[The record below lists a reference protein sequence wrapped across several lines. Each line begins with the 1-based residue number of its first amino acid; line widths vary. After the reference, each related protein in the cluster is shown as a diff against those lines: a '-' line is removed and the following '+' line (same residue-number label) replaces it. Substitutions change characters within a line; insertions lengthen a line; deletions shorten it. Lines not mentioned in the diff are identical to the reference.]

1 INFLAC
7 QLVALLFAI
16 PFRSLLSV
24 EKVGTKTRHY
34 VETVLGVLLTIFC
47 FGYQIWHLLV
57 QSLVS
62 YAVMAYGGRRFSH
75 ALVFAFSMIYLS
87 VCHIYRQVY
96 DYGGYTLD
104 ITGPLMI
111 QTQKLTSLAFA
122 LHDGRYK
129 DQSRLSADQKQHVV
143 SKLPSML
150 QYLSFMFYFHGIMV
164 GPLTFYNDYIAFIDG
179 TNYIKP
185 GGNAAA
191 SGSRKHPAEHLNRV
205 VIKKLLVASACCT
218 GMMIL
223 PGLFFPPEKLNT
235 PEYYNMTFFER
246 MMFLL
251 GVMTLA
257 KHKYYF
263 AWILGD
269 ALNNAAGLGFS
280 GYDAQG
286 NPQFD
291 LTDNVDVYGVEFST
305 SLKVNIDSWNK
316 KTLVW
321 LRRVV
326 YDRAPFYNTLAVF
339 ACSAFWHG
347 FYPAYYIT
355 FGSGAF
361 MTIVTRQV
369 RRKIRPYF
377 QKSPSFSFFYDVLT
391 FTFCRFAN
399 AYLAMPFLV
408 LEFQAC
414 YYMYKSLYFY
424 LHILTLIGFITLM
437 FVPTPKQARRQS
449 PPGGTLAQSSTER
462 PASTTHERMTE
473 NKARGNGNGVS
484 TDGSTVVQRLA
495 HKAQD
500 NETNGNMVGGST
512 VETGGQSR
520 KEEGGLD
527 NAGQNKSVNNSGST
541 LWQGEKEQSMLIGEV
556 EGGGGETQAGAG
568 PASQPKIQFD
578 LHTKSE

>member
-1 INFLAC
+1 MTKITSAPNFDC
-7 QLVALLFAI
+7 FSHS
-16 PFRSLLSV
+16 PFS
-24 EKVGTKTRHY
+24 
-34 VETVLGVLLTIFC
+34 
-47 FGYQIWHLLV
+47 QIWHLLV

-129 DQSRLSADQKQHVV
+129 DQSQLSADQKQHAV

-164 GPLTFYNDYIAFIDG
+164 GPVTFYNDYIAFIDG
-179 TNYIKP
+179 TNYVKP

-191 SGSRKHPAEHLNRV
+191 SGSRKHPGEDLNRV

-246 MMFLL
+246 LMFLL

-280 GYDAQG
+280 GYDSQG

-326 YDRAPFYNTLAVF
+326 YDRAPAHNTLAVF

-361 MTIVTRQV
+361 MTIVARQV

-377 QKSPSFSFFYDVLT
+377 QTSPSLRFFYDTLT
-391 FTFCRFAN
+391 FTACRFAN
-399 AYLAMPFLV
+399 PYLAMPFLV

-414 YYMYKSLYFY
+414 YLMYKSLYFY
-424 LHILTLIGFITLM
+424 LHILALIAFVALM
-437 FVPTPKQARRQS
+437 FVPTPKQGK
-449 PPGGTLAQSSTER
+449 PPGYRGASHNPSVSGSSVA
-462 PASTTHERMTE
+462 ASSQGLHQNNSTG
-473 NKARGNGNGVS
+473 AG
-484 TDGSTVVQRLA
+484 TDGTEVVKRA
-495 HKAQD
+495 VHKAD
-500 NETNGNMVGGST
+500 NNETNGNLPEPPVSINGSAGIKGDSS
-512 VETGGQSR
+512 EAEGA
-520 KEEGGLD
+520 GGL
-527 NAGQNKSVNNSGST
+527 GQARSNGK
-541 LWQGEKEQSMLIGEV
+541 
-556 EGGGGETQAGAG
+556 EGGGGGG
-568 PASQPKIQFD
+568 GGLGIDPSGQPKIVAD
-578 LHTKSE
+578 LGAKTE

>member
-1 INFLAC
+1 MVFKSDFYGGSRLLTPLADKVGMPIDQINFLAC
-7 QLVALLFAI
+7 QLVALGVAF
-16 PFRSLLSV
+16 PFRSLFSV
-24 EKVGTKTRHY
+24 EKVGSKTRHLI
-34 VETVLGVLLTIFC
+34 ETGVGMLLTLFC
-47 FGYQIWHLLV
+47 FGYQIWHLIV
-57 QSLVS
+57 QSMVS
-62 YAVMAYGGRRFSH
+62 YVLMSYGGRRFSH

-129 DQSRLSADQKQHVV
+129 DQSLLSEDQKQHAV
-143 SKLPSML
+143 SKLPSLL

-179 TNYIKP
+179 TNYVKP
-185 GGNAAA
+185 GGNAN
-191 SGSRKHPAEHLNRV
+191 GSRKHPEEDLNRV

-218 GMMIL
+218 GMLIL

-280 GYDAQG
+280 GFDSQG
-286 NPQFD
+286 APQFD
-291 LTDNVDVYGVEFST
+291 LTDNVDVWGVEFST

-326 YDRAPFYNTLAVF
+326 YDRAPVHNTLAVF

-361 MTIVTRQV
+361 MTVVARQV

-377 QKSPSFSFFYDVLT
+377 QTSPSSRFLYDVIT
-391 FTFCRFAN
+391 FTACRFAN
-399 AYLAMPFLV
+399 PYLAMPFLV
-408 LEFQAC
+408 LEFEAC
-414 YYMYKSLYFY
+414 YLMYKSLYFY
-424 LHILTLIGFITLM
+424 LHILTLVGFIVLM
-437 FVPTPKQARRQS
+437 VVPTPRQKTRGMSHNETHATMSGQADKLN
-449 PPGGTLAQSSTER
+449 GGTDGTELVQS
-462 PASTTHERMTE
+462 ASSNE
-473 NKARGNGNGVS
+473 NSRNSSSGCG
-484 TDGSTVVQRLA
+484 
-495 HKAQD
+495 
-500 NETNGNMVGGST
+500 TNAD
-512 VETGGQSR
+512 
-520 KEEGGLD
+520 KEEGLEGD
-527 NAGQNKSVNNSGST
+527 PKSNGN
-541 LWQGEKEQSMLIGEV
+541 
-556 EGGGGETQAGAG
+556 EGVGGV
-568 PASQPKIQFD
+568 D
-578 LHTKSE
+578 VHTKME